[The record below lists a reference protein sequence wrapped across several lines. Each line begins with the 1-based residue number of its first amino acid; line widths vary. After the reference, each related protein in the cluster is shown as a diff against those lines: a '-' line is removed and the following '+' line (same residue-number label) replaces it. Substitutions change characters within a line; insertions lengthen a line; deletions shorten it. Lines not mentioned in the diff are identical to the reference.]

1 MSKFRVVL
9 NAWLLALILF
19 CIVAVPIFAAYSDC
33 AYYITVTVSNNSST
47 SYPNLRVVYDV
58 NPASLVAGGYMQVD
72 ADDVYLTSSSSVLYS
87 TALNMTGDGVHW
99 LGVVNAPA
107 HSNQQLRLYT
117 GWVAAAG
124 RNQPWLA
131 ASGDV
136 GTVADSASLEVPIDL
151 TVSANLTVP
160 AAPTGTNTII
170 NRAGEYRMSVN
181 ATSYIFGVSKPGT
194 AYTYGM
200 VPTGAGFATDIA
212 SVVPAGLAH
221 WAAVGD
227 SGNDTSYVYTTA
239 ADQSDYYTLSAF
251 SLPAGYTI
259 SSLDIVARCKNPGAG
274 TSNVYGFFRLGS
286 TDGAASS
293 TTITSTSFG
302 NKTLTAVARPGGGNW
317 TSTDLVSLQVGLR
330 LQWVTTSAWCSEVQV
345 VVNYKA
351 PTETSVSSAIT
362 PSATSHNVK
371 GSYNGTAVD
380 LYVDGVRTATTAL
393 VGTLA
398 YGTNSTVSVLGFDG
412 LIDDLRV
419 GSGSVVTP
427 TWVATYQFEAAQVNS
442 GQIMDQ
448 SGNGNTITYTLA
460 GMPANTGTAVGSL
473 TPITLYISTSVGG
486 NTSASEPQVIPPF
499 NIPLYENTTAT
510 GSNLL
515 GYDLFVR
522 GANSLGWSSATL
534 YSVMFME
541 AAIAFGFAATIGT
554 GTLFFGALAGMG
566 LLTLG
571 AATGLLAWWI
581 PLILGLLVAMGI
593 TVFRE
598 L

>member
-1 MSKFRVVL
+1 LSKFRVVL

-72 ADDVYLTSSSSVLYS
+72 ADDVYLMNESTGLSS

-124 RNQPWLA
+124 RNQTWCA
-131 ASGDV
+131 NSGDM
-136 GTVADSASLEVPIDL
+136 GTVADSASLGIA
-151 TVSANLTVP
+151 TNLTIE
-160 AAPTGTNTII
+160 ALINSTNTTGTSNIFS
-170 NRAGEYRMSVN
+170 R
-181 ATSYIFGVSKPGT
+181 TS
-194 AYTYGM
+194 
-200 VPTGAGFATDIA
+200 
-212 SVVPAGLAH
+212 
-221 WAAVGD
+221 
-227 SGNDTSYVYTTA
+227 SYW
-239 ADQSDYYTLSAF
+239 
-251 SLPAGYTI
+251 
-259 SSLDIVARCKNPGAG
+259 LDIVNGSYSFGFTNSTTSVIKDSTSAGGSGLGSGIYGMDWQSANFTATSSYWSTGVSLYFRSKTGAPAGNFDVSLRLTSSGKPSGSNLVYGSILANSVTGSSWATVTWQVPYYIASGTLYSIVASVPSGDGSNKLTWGYNAG
-274 TSNVYGFFRLGS
+274 TANYC
-286 TDGAASS
+286 
-293 TTITSTSFG
+293 
-302 NKTLTAVARPGGGNW
+302 
-317 TSTDLVSLQVGLR
+317 TSTDSGSTWAYATIGATVAYRMYSGGVAY
-330 LQWVTTSAWCSEVQV
+330 VTTPA
-345 VVNYKA
+345 
-351 PTETSVSSAIT
+351 TTSVWQT
-362 PSATSHNVK
+362 VK
-371 GSYNGTAVD
+371 GTYNGTRIAIY
-380 LYVDGVRTATTAL
+380 LNGVSQNVTGA
-393 VGTLA
+393 VGTILDA
-398 YGTNSTVSVLGFDG
+398 TSVACLEFDG

-427 TWVATYQFEAAQVNS
+427 TWVATYLFEAAQANS

-460 GMPANTGTAVGSL
+460 GMPSGTGTAVGSL

-581 PLILGLLVAMGI
+581 PLILGLLIFMSI
-593 TVFRE
+593 TVFKE